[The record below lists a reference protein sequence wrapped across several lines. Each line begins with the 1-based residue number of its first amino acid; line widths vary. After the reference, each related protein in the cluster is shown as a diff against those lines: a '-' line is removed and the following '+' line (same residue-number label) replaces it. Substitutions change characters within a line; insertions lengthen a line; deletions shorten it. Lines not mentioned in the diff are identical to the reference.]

1 MDIAVLMFIMCLLL
15 FGAALI
21 SASEAA
27 FFSLDP
33 VELDQ
38 LRKSESR
45 SSQIVLELLEKPK
58 RLLATQL
65 IGINFLNIGAVVIS
79 EYIMDELFDFS
90 ANPTLGFVVQVIA

>member
-1 MDIAVLMFIMCLLL
+1 MDIAVLMLVMCLLL

-27 FFSLDP
+27 FFGLDP

-38 LRKSESR
+38 LRKSETR
-45 SSQIVLELLEKPK
+45 SSQAILELLEKPK

-90 ANPTLGFVVQVIA
+90 SNPLVGFII